1 MIRNVLQA
9 IDGIG
14 IYPVISL
21 VLFTTFFAGMLVW
34 VFRMKK
40 STLLEVGRLPLQDD
54 ATPSPRHGENHV

>member
-14 IYPVISL
+14 LYPVISL

-54 ATPSPRHGENHV
+54 AIPSPRHGENHV